1 MLFLRFFASKSSS
14 ETVDYDAVR
23 KTILEEIGQTLKQK
37 RLELDYTEELV
48 SNQVHIPITTVKAIE
63 NADFT
68 HLPEPIFIKQI
79 INKYANYL
87 KINGEE
93 LSNCFPLENNKK
105 AQKQYLKKSSKFKF
119 NIQLSPKYLYLIY
132 LFLILF
138 SIRSLSNIL
147 EFREFQE
154 TKLPQTEIV
163 ETDTSKQNQQPQAI
177 PAVEKKEESV
187 KSEPE
192 ELSLKLTV
200 KQDAWVKIIVD
211 GKPVYEGILNQ
222 GTEKEWIAKEKLT
235 IRTGNAGG
243 VMISLNEQ
251 KAKELG
257 KLGQIEEVTFE
268 LPRRS

>member
-1 MLFLRFFASKSSS
+1 MLFPRFFASKSSS
-14 ETVDYDAVR
+14 ETIDYDAIR
-23 KTILEEIGQTLKQK
+23 KTKLEEIGQILKQK
-37 RLELDYTEELV
+37 RLDLDYSKELI
-48 SNQVHIPITTVKAIE
+48 SNQVHIPITTINAIE
-63 NADFT
+63 NADLT
-68 HLPEPIFIKQI
+68 HLPEPVFIKQI
-79 INKYANYL
+79 IKKYANYL

-93 LSNCFPLENNKK
+93 LSNNFPLENNQKVQKK
-105 AQKQYLKKSSKFKF
+105 HLKKSSNFKF

-138 SIRSLSNIL
+138 SIKSLSNIL

-154 TKLPQTEIV
+154 TKLPQTKIV
-163 ETDTSKQNQQPQAI
+163 ETDSTKQNKQPQAI
-177 PAVEKKEESV
+177 PAVEKKEEPV

-192 ELSLKLTV
+192 ELNLKLTV
-200 KQDAWVKIIVD
+200 KQDAWVRIIVD

-257 KLGQIEEVTFE
+257 KLGQVEEVTFE
-268 LPRRS
+268 LPKRS